1 MKRLLRV
8 YVTDIRV
15 SIVLLFIIFYL
26 LETIPFDPDAIYWLN
41 FQPVIEIGNIKL
53 GQLYISGRSYYLGL
67 GVWLIPPFIYNLYKK
82 RLKEIAILLV
92 AFCIPMFIHGTS
104 ISYDLVDYKMNIEK
118 YLEPRTEKDK
128 LGWLLLGRDKQVISG
143 IYSKRP
149 IRFECNRAVVEIDN
163 NWDVSISGNDITII
177 PDTNQHDYKGTSYVY
192 IDTLGKLVIPKVF
205 QSASSFNDYGVA
217 VCKDSFYGMID
228 TSGKEVLP
236 FDYDE
241 ISPDP
246 EGMDN
251 YYWLEKDMQ
260 RGLFCDSTRSILL
273 SNCSEMYFWNRTE
286 DSCVFTKNGK
296 DSLLVLSTRI
306 KIPWV
311 QEKQDSFYIGD
322 YNALDLAL
330 SSLKQNANTIRG
342 IIMNNHDSLSKFQ
355 NITNYLYYDSWGN
368 SYMDISNHWIN
379 QLSKD
384 SSNMLYN
391 AFQIENKLYNEWWKY
406 HEYTFSTIHKLQDT
420 DTYYDTIEILN
431 LHKILRLVYSYWLV
445 FNDQPRS
452 DQDTLQGKQV
462 EFSTWNDSI
471 VNYYNDL
478 LKIQGFSPMAIRH
491 IHNEMLAWKQLIEYK
506 INLLNKIH
514 DGGCPLAIKQLL
526 NNETRDLL
534 LLQMEHMQRFCLDVT
549 RYMSECQNNS
559 RSTIIE
565 SWLQLSMP
573 NVEFKDTLNRYERI
587 L

>member
-1 MKRLLRV
+1 MKQLLRV

-67 GVWLIPPFIYNLYKK
+67 GVWLIPSFIYNLYKR
-82 RLKEIAILLV
+82 RLKEITILLV

-205 QSASSFNDYGVA
+205 QSASSFNNYGVA

-241 ISPDP
+241 ITTERSYGP
-246 EGMDN
+246 
-251 YYWLEKDMQ
+251 YHFLERNMQ
-260 RGLFCDSTRSILL
+260 HGLFCDSTRKILL
-273 SNCSEMYFWNRTE
+273 NDCSAMNFLSQNI
-286 DSCVFTKNGK
+286 DSCAFTKHGK
-296 DSLLVLSTRI
+296 DSLFLVLTGK
-306 KIPWV
+306 KIPFV
-311 QEKQDSFYIGD
+311 EEKEFQFWCGDNNTLDS
-322 YNALDLAL
+322 AMC
-330 SSLKQNANTIRG
+330 SLRQSANTIRG
-342 IIMNNHDSLSKFQ
+342 IIVNVCDSLAKIQ
-355 NITNYLYYDSWGN
+355 DVTDYLYYDYWGSTYSN
-368 SYMDISNHWIN
+368 IDSYWRN
-379 QLSKD
+379 LYAKD
-384 SSNMLYN
+384 SSKILHADLQLENTLYD
-391 AFQIENKLYNEWWKY
+391 EWWQY
-406 HEYTFSTIHKLQDT
+406 HEYTFSRVHRLQHAGS
-420 DTYYDTIEILN
+420 YDESEALN
-431 LHKILRLVYSYWLV
+431 LHIILRLVYSYWLV
-445 FNDQPRS
+445 FNDQFCVDRN
-452 DQDTLQGKQV
+452 TLQCKQV
-462 EFSTWNDSI
+462 EFSTWNNSI
-471 VNYYNDL
+471 VNCYNDL
-478 LKIQGFSPMAIRH
+478 LQVQGLSPIATRH
-491 IHNEMLAWKQLIEYK
+491 IHNEILAWKRLIEYK
-506 INLLNKIH
+506 VGLLKKVKNRNY
-514 DGGCPLAIKQLL
+514 PLYLKQLL
-526 NNETRDLL
+526 DYELKDFLL
-534 LLQMEHMQRFCLDVT
+534 VQLEHMQQLDPNVS
-549 RYMSECQNNS
+549 RYLNERQNNDIDWIVKPWVQWPPLNVK
-559 RSTIIE
+559 RIE
-565 SWLQLSMP
+565 
-573 NVEFKDTLNRYERI
+573 
-587 L
+587 